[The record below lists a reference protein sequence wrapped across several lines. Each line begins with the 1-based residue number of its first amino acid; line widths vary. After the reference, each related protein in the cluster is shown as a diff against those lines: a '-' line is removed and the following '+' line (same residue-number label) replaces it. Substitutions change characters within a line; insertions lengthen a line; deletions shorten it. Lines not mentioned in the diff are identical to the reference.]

1 MQLHCIA
8 NVQFHI
14 ERRWLGL
21 CVLIEHNCCGHHTET
36 WAAGQT
42 CSREVTDLQMQQLSS
57 QRSFWMLRMWVTGSM
72 RRSSPTLTSG
82 IHWRQVAWHHSP
94 GSVVGFRAPPSIGH
108 RQHWGG
114 LLSSCMHRNCEQG
127 HLMKNVHD
135 PRHALYDCL
144 LCPCA
149 GWTVAGS
156 YSLHVTVL

>member
-1 MQLHCIA
+1 MR
-8 NVQFHI
+8 
-14 ERRWLGL
+14 E
-21 CVLIEHNCCGHHTET
+21 ET
-36 WAAGQT
+36 WAAGQA

-82 IHWRQVAWHHSP
+82 IHWRHVAWHHSP

-114 LLSSCMHRNCEQG
+114 LLSSYMRGSCGSG
-127 HLMKNVHD
+127 HLMHNTHG
-135 PRHALYDCL
+135 PRHALQHFTL
-144 LCPCA
+144 WSSA

-156 YSLHVTVL
+156 YSSHVTVV

>member
-1 MQLHCIA
+1 MQHKC
-8 NVQFHI
+8 
-14 ERRWLGL
+14 RG
-21 CVLIEHNCCGHHTET
+21 HNTDT

-82 IHWRQVAWHHSP
+82 IHWRHVAWHHSP

-114 LLSSCMHRNCEQG
+114 LLSSCMCDSCGPRYVMEDT
-127 HLMKNVHD
+127 HD
-135 PRHALYDCL
+135 PRHALHDCL

-149 GWTVAGS
+149 GLSGTGS
-156 YSLHVTVL
+156 YSCCSYDICREITFTVLL